1 MKITK
6 ELLRKCK
13 SQPNKDT
20 KIISQ
25 IVEKIKNLNL
35 KSHNLISPCLLND
48 SNQLHLKYK
57 SKLSSTQ

>member
-20 KIISQ
+20 KTISQ
-25 IVEKIKNLNL
+25 IVERINKLKNKN
-35 KSHNLISPCLLND
+35 
-48 SNQLHLKYK
+48 SN
-57 SKLSSTQ
+57 